1 VARNRLLA
9 HPSLREMNSSGSEA
23 SMFDI
28 VFVAGGLALFVLAIA
43 YAYACDR
50 L

>member
-1 VARNRLLA
+1 MGETLG
-9 HPSLREMNSSGSEA
+9 SGLEYP
-23 SMFDI
+23 MFDI
-28 VFVAGGLALFVLAIA
+28 VLVAGGLALFAIAIA